1 MTQLRRVVPPQLA
14 IGVGLIVLSVVLAY
28 GAYRFPPEMGF
39 VILGAHVYPSI
50 VAMFL
55 GVVGIFLSYQ
65 AVTGGFRELA
75 DHTDETARTLPGGKL
90 GAAWV
95 TAGLLGVALLINLIG
110 FVLSAALLFVC
121 AARGFG
127 SRRPVRDLAIG
138 IALTLPIYWLFNA
151 GLGVSLPPL
160 VNAWI

>member
-1 MTQLRRVVPPQLA
+1 MTQPRAIVPVQLVIGAGVIA
-14 IGVGLIVLSVVLAY
+14 ISAVLAF
-28 GAYRFPPEMGF
+28 GAFRFPPEMGF
-39 VILGAHVYPSI
+39 VILGAHVYPYA
-50 VAMFL
+50 VAAFL
-55 GVVGIFLSYQ
+55 GVVGLVLSYQ
-65 AVTGGFRELA
+65 AFTGGFRELA
-75 DHTDETARTLPGGKL
+75 DHDDESAKTLPGGKA

-95 TAGLLGVALLINLIG
+95 TAGLVGVALLINLIG
-110 FVLSAALLFVC
+110 FVLSAGLLFAC
-121 AARGFG
+121 SARGFG